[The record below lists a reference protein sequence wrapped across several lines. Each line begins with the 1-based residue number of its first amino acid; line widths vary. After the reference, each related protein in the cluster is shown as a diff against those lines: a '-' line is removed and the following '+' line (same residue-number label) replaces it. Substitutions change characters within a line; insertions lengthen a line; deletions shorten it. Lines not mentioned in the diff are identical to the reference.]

1 MKKELSMTV
10 SYALQK
16 ELPLVA
22 DSDVIVI
29 GGGPGGLG
37 AAVTAARAGASVTLI
52 ERYGFLGGMAASG
65 EVNPFMRNHAG
76 AECLDRPV
84 YIEWCRRIGAYLPP
98 ALKQDYIDGAGK
110 ASRTISK
117 DIAMLAAE
125 DLCLEAGVQLLFH
138 HTLADVIVKNGRL
151 EAAVLLSK
159 SGYTAVRGKT
169 FVDCTGDG
177 DLAALAGCPFEKG
190 GPSGWSQP
198 MTLCFKLSDV
208 DKARCPD
215 AAKRQELYLAA
226 KAAGKVHCPRENV
239 LMFNYFDDDVIHFNT
254 TRVVQK
260 DATDGV
266 QLSEAEIEGRRQV
279 REILAWLR
287 AEMPGYE
294 KARLHSM
301 GHHIGVRESRRILG
315 RAFITRDDFLT
326 CSKFPDAIARVS
338 YPIDI
343 HSPTGAGTEILRVP
357 EGDFYEIPYGC
368 IVPRGIDNLT
378 VGGRPISVD
387 HAVHSSMRVMPPAVS
402 VGQAAGLAAA
412 LAAQKGC
419 PPANLDG
426 VDVRTRLRDMG
437 AYL

>member
-1 MKKELSMTV
+1 MTIAY
-10 SYALQK
+10 SLNKQ
-16 ELPLVA
+16 LPIVA
-22 DSDVIVI
+22 ESDVIVI

-37 AAVTAARAGASVTLI
+37 AAVMAARAGATVTLI
-52 ERYGFLGGMAASG
+52 ERYGFLGGMASSG
-65 EVNPFMRNHAG
+65 EVNPFMCNQAG
-76 AECLDRPV
+76 GEGLDRPV
-84 YIEWCRRIGAYLPP
+84 YVDWVRRMGAYLPSDLS
-98 ALKQDYIDGAGK
+98 AGYIADAGK
-110 ASRTISK
+110 GSRTISK

-125 DLCLEAGVQLLFH
+125 DLCLEAGVKLLFH
-138 HTLADVIVKNGRL
+138 HTLADVIVKNGRID
-151 EAAVLLSK
+151 AVVLLSK
-159 SGYTAVRGKT
+159 SGYTAARAKNW
-169 FVDCTGDG
+169 VDATGDG
-177 DLAALAGCPFEKG
+177 DLAARAGCPFEKG

-198 MTLCFKLSDV
+198 MTLCFKLSNV
-208 DKARCPD
+208 DKTRCPD
-215 AAKRQELYLAA
+215 GAKRQELYLAA
-226 KAAGKVHCPRENV
+226 KAAGKVRCPRENV
-239 LMFNYFDDDVIHFNT
+239 LIFNYFDDDVIHFNT

-279 REILAWLR
+279 RDILAWLR

-294 KARLHSM
+294 KARLHSLA
-301 GHHIGVRESRRILG
+301 HHIGVRESRRILG
-315 RAFITRDDFLT
+315 RAFITRDDFLK

-368 IVPRGIDNLT
+368 IVPKGIDNLT

-412 LAAQKGC
+412 IASKKGC
-419 PPANLDG
+419 TPAELNG
-426 VDVRTRLRDMG
+426 VEIRKQLKEMG

>member
-1 MKKELSMTV
+1 MT
-10 SYALQK
+10 
-16 ELPLVA
+16 LPYSIDKQLPVVA
-22 DSDVIVI
+22 ESDVIVI

-37 AAVTAARAGASVTLI
+37 AAVMAARAGASVTLI

-84 YIEWCRRIGAYLPP
+84 YVDWVRRMGAYLP
-98 ALKQDYIDGAGK
+98 ADLGRDYSAGAGTT
-110 ASRTISK
+110 SRTISK

-125 DLCLEAGVQLLFH
+125 DLCLEAGVKLLFH
-138 HTLADVIVKNGRL
+138 HTLADVIVKNGRI

-159 SGYTAVRGKT
+159 SGYTAARAAV

-177 DLAALAGCPFEKG
+177 DLAAKAGCPFEQG
-190 GPSGWSQP
+190 GPSGWCQP
-198 MTLCFKLSDV
+198 MTLCFKLSHV

-215 AAKRQELYLAA
+215 GARRQELYLAA
-226 KAAGKVHCPRENV
+226 KAAGKVRCPRENV
-239 LMFNYFDDDVIHFNT
+239 LIFNSLDEDVIHFNT

-266 QLSEAEIEGRRQV
+266 QLSEAELEGRRQV
-279 REILAWLR
+279 RELLTWLR
-287 AEMPGYE
+287 EAVPGYE
-294 KARLHSM
+294 QARLHSLA
-301 GHHIGVRESRRILG
+301 HHIGVRESRRILG
-315 RAFITRDDFLT
+315 RAYITRDDFLKLT
-326 CSKFPDAIARVS
+326 KFPDAIARVS

-357 EGDFYEIPYGC
+357 EGEFYEIPYGC
-368 IVPRGIDNLT
+368 LVPRGIDNLT

-412 LAAQKGC
+412 LAAKTGTT
-419 PPANLDG
+419 PAALDG
-426 VDVRTRLRDMG
+426 VDIRNRLRGLG
-437 AYL
+437 AFL